1 MQSDSEMENIHQKH
15 MDHLPP
21 KLTGYIEGFYGH
33 LLGWDDRLRLLDK
46 LASLSMNAYLYAPKD
61 DPCHRFHWRVDYDS
75 DWRAGF
81 AQFCRDAHARHI
93 SVIAGIAPGL
103 DFNFAD
109 LASADS
115 HTENTKTNAQ
125 TNSKTNAKKNDLAI
139 LCNKAAQLRAD
150 GANHIALLM
159 DDIAADFAQRAGAYK
174 SEGTAHAELANRLAT
189 YLDCPVILVPRI
201 YADELV
207 ADADAQSAPYLDELA
222 SSLDPA
228 SAIMHCGSH
237 IVAPVIGRDDIL
249 ARARALKHRVI
260 IWDNFY
266 AQDYCPRRLFI
277 GPFRGRDMDGDIL
290 LNPTGMIETD
300 LLLLDIMA
308 DTQSWPDSLKAAG
321 IPDKFVKLVAYFD
334 APYGFTP
341 AFDMPEDADALA
353 ALEVL
358 LWSWK
363 SPLQREW
370 YPFLMG
376 LKHDILMQNGAL
388 PALRITKTQ
397 TPALASHILSSQNG
411 TGADDES

>member
-15 MDHLPP
+15 MVHLPP
-21 KLTGYIEGFYGH
+21 KLTGYIEGYYGH
-33 LLGWDDRLRLLDK
+33 LLGWDDRLRLLDR
-46 LASLSMNAYLYAPKD
+46 LASLSMNAYFYAPKD

-103 DFNFAD
+103 DFDFAD
-109 LASADS
+109 LDKATSAQ
-115 HTENTKTNAQ
+115 KNA
-125 TNSKTNAKKNDLAI
+125 KTNAKQNDLAI

-150 GANHIALLM
+150 GADYIALLM

-174 SEGTAHAELANRLAT
+174 SEGTAHAALANRLAT
-189 YLDCPVILVPRI
+189 FLDCPVILVPRI

-207 ADADAQSAPYLDELA
+207 ADADTQSAPYLDDLA

-237 IVAPVIGRDDIL
+237 IVAPVISRDDIL
-249 ARARALKHRVI
+249 ARSHALKHRVI
-260 IWDNFY
+260 IWDNIY

-277 GPFRGRDMDGDIL
+277 GPYRGRDMDGDIM

-308 DTQSWPDSLKAAG
+308 DTQSWSDSLKAAG
-321 IPDKFVKLVAYFD
+321 IPDEFVTLAAYFD

-376 LKHDILMQNGAL
+376 LKHDILIRGVAL
-388 PALRITKTQ
+388 PALRVTKTQ
-397 TPALASHILSSQNG
+397 TLALSSHLLSLQNG
-411 TGADDES
+411 ADTDDES

>member
-21 KLTGYIEGFYGH
+21 KLTGYIEGYYGH
-33 LLGWDDRLRLLDK
+33 LLGWDDRLRLLDR

-109 LASADS
+109 LDEAVSAQ
-115 HTENTKTNAQ
+115 KNA
-125 TNSKTNAKKNDLAI
+125 KTNAKKNDLAI

-150 GANHIALLM
+150 GADHIALLM

-174 SEGTAHAELANRLAT
+174 SEGTAHAALANRLAT

-207 ADADAQSAPYLDELA
+207 TDADAQSATYLDDLA

-228 SAIMHCGSH
+228 STIMHCGSH
-237 IVAPVIGRDDIL
+237 IVAPVISKDDIL
-249 ARARALKHRVI
+249 ARSRALKHRVI
-260 IWDNFY
+260 IWDNIY

-277 GPFRGRDMDGDIL
+277 GPYRGRDMDGDIL

-308 DTQSWPDSLKAAG
+308 DTQSWPVTIKAAG
-321 IPDKFVKLVAYFD
+321 IPNEFVALAAYFD
-334 APYGFTP
+334 APYGFGP
-341 AFDMPEDADALA
+341 EFDMPKDADALA

-397 TPALASHILSSQNG
+397 TPVLASHILASQNG
-411 TGADDES
+411 AGADDES

>member
-1 MQSDSEMENIHQKH
+1 MQSASKMQNNRLKPA
-15 MDHLPP
+15 DHLPSA
-21 KLTGYIEGFYGH
+21 LTGYIEGFYGH
-33 LLGWDDRLRLLDK
+33 LLNWDDRLRLLDR

-61 DPCHRFHWRVDYDS
+61 DPCHRFHWRVEYDS

-81 AQFCRDAHARHI
+81 AHFCDAASMRNI

-109 LASADS
+109 LGNADDS
-115 HTENTKTNAQ
+115 QN
-125 TNSKTNAKKNDLAI
+125 NDFMI
-139 LCNKAAQLRAD
+139 LCAKAAQLRAD

-159 DDIAADFAQRAGAYK
+159 DDIAADFAQRAGDYE
-174 SEGTAHAELANRLAT
+174 SEGTAHAALANRLAA

-207 ADADAQSAPYLDELA
+207 TDADAQSATYLDDLA

-249 ARARALKHRVI
+249 ALSHALSHRVI
-260 IWDNFY
+260 IWDNIY
-266 AQDYCPRRLFI
+266 AQDYCPRRLFT
-277 GPFRGRDMDGDIL
+277 GPYRGRDGDGDIM

-308 DTQSWPDSLKAAG
+308 RKQSWPDIIKAAS
-321 IPDKFVKLVAYFD
+321 IPDEFVTLAAYFD
-334 APYGFTP
+334 APYGFDP
-341 AFDMPEDADALA
+341 VFDMPKDADALA
-353 ALEVL
+353 ALELL

-397 TPALASHILSSQNG
+397 TPALASHILSSHNLASQNG
-411 TGADDES
+411 ADADNES

>member
-1 MQSDSEMENIHQKH
+1 MQSDSKMENIRPKPN
-15 MDHLPP
+15 DHLPP

-33 LLGWDDRLRLLDK
+33 LLDWDDRLRLLDR
-46 LASLSMNAYLYAPKD
+46 LASLSMNTYLYAPKD
-61 DPCHRFHWRVDYDS
+61 DPCHRFHWRVEYDS

-103 DFNFAD
+103 DFDFAD
-109 LASADS
+109 LDKATSAQK
-115 HTENTKTNAQ
+115 NTKA
-125 TNSKTNAKKNDLAI
+125 NDLTI

-150 GANHIALLM
+150 GADHIALLM

-207 ADADAQSAPYLDELA
+207 IDADMQSAPYLDDLA

-237 IVAPVIGRDDIL
+237 IVAPVIGKDDIL
-249 ARARALKHRVI
+249 ARSHALSHRVI
-260 IWDNFY
+260 IWDNIY

-277 GPFRGRDMDGDIL
+277 GPYRGRDMDGDIL

-308 DTQSWPDSLKAAG
+308 DTQSWSDSLKAAD
-321 IPDKFVKLVAYFD
+321 IPDQFVTLAAYFD
-334 APYGFTP
+334 APYGFAP

-376 LKHDILMQNGAL
+376 LKHDILMQSGAL
-388 PALRITKTQ
+388 PALRVTKTQ
-397 TPALASHILSSQNG
+397 TPALASHILASHILLLSSQNG
-411 TGADDES
+411 ADADDES

>member
-1 MQSDSEMENIHQKH
+1 MQSDSEMENIRQKH
-15 MDHLPP
+15 TNHLPP
-21 KLTGYIEGFYGH
+21 KLTGYIEGYYGH
-33 LLGWDDRLRLLDK
+33 LLGWDDRLRLLDR

-103 DFNFAD
+103 DFDFAD
-109 LASADS
+109 LDKATSAQ
-115 HTENTKTNAQ
+115 K
-125 TNSKTNAKKNDLAI
+125 NAKQNDLTI

-150 GANHIALLM
+150 GADHIALLM
-159 DDIAADFAQRAGAYK
+159 DDIAADFGQRAGAYK
-174 SEGTAHAELANRLAT
+174 SEGTAHAELANRLAA

-207 ADADAQSAPYLDELA
+207 TDADAQSASYLDDLA

-237 IVAPVIGRDDIL
+237 IVAPVIGKDDIL
-249 ARARALKHRVI
+249 VRSHALGHRVI
-260 IWDNFY
+260 IWDNIY

-277 GPFRGRDMDGDIL
+277 GPYRGRDMADDIM

-308 DTQSWPDSLKAAG
+308 DTQSWPDTIKAAG
-321 IPDKFVKLVAYFD
+321 IPDEFVTLAAYFD
-334 APYGFTP
+334 APYGFAP

-376 LKHDILMQNGAL
+376 LKHDILVQNGAL

-397 TPALASHILSSQNG
+397 TPALALHILSSQNG
-411 TGADDES
+411 AGADDES

>member
-1 MQSDSEMENIHQKH
+1 MQSDSEMEKIHQKH
-15 MDHLPP
+15 MVHLPP
-21 KLTGYIEGFYGH
+21 KLTGYIEGYYGH

-103 DFNFAD
+103 DFDFAD
-109 LASADS
+109 LDKATSAQ
-115 HTENTKTNAQ
+115 K
-125 TNSKTNAKKNDLAI
+125 NAKQNDLTI

-150 GANHIALLM
+150 GADHIALLM
-159 DDIAADFAQRAGAYK
+159 DDIAADFAQRAGPYK
-174 SEGTAHAELANRLAT
+174 SEGTAHAELANRLAA

-207 ADADAQSAPYLDELA
+207 ADADAQSASYLDELA

-237 IVAPVIGRDDIL
+237 IVAPVIGKDDIL
-249 ARARALKHRVI
+249 VRSHALGHRVI
-260 IWDNFY
+260 IWDNIY

-277 GPFRGRDMDGDIL
+277 GPYRGRDMADDIM

-321 IPDKFVKLVAYFD
+321 IPDEFVKLAAYFD
-334 APYGFTP
+334 APYGFAS

-388 PALRITKTQ
+388 PALRIAKTQ
-397 TPALASHILSSQNG
+397 TPALSSHILASQNG
-411 TGADDES
+411 AGADDES